1 MTELLQQTDAILFT
15 FFNQTL
21 ANPLFDWIM
30 PVITNKYTW
39 FPVWILIL
47 ILLLWKG
54 GKRGRWALLVL
65 ILTIIVTEPLVNRLL
80 KPLFDRVRPCNALPH
95 VHLLVKKHLS
105 PSLPSAHAAN
115 FFAVATVLSFFY
127 RKYQS
132 IFWSVATVV
141 AYSRVA
147 VGVHYPF
154 DVLAGAVV
162 GVACGWL
169 WLWFLKKPLSGLQM
183 KENSSP

>member
-1 MTELLQQTDAILFT
+1 MPEFLQHADSVLF
-15 FFNQTL
+15 FFLNQTL
-21 ANPLFDWIM
+21 SNPVFDVIM

-39 FPVWILIL
+39 FPVWLI
-47 ILLLWKG
+47 IAVLLLWKG

-65 ILTIIVTEPLVNRLL
+65 ILTIILTEPLVNRIL
-80 KPLFDRVRPCNALPH
+80 KPFFDRVRPCNALEH
-95 VHLLVKKHLS
+95 VHLLVKKHAT

-132 IFWSVATVV
+132 IFWSAAALV

-147 VGVHYPF
+147 VGVHYPL
-154 DVLAGAVV
+154 DVLAGAAI
-162 GVACGWL
+162 GLACGWF
-169 WLWFLKKPLSGLQM
+169 WLRLLKKPLSQFS
-183 KENSSP
+183 E

>member
-1 MTELLQQTDAILFT
+1 MLQIIQQLDTILFT

-21 ANPLFDWIM
+21 ANPVFDVIM

-39 FPVWILIL
+39 FPVWLLIV
-47 ILLLWKG
+47 IVLLWKG

-65 ILTIIVTEPLVNRLL
+65 ILTIILTEPLVNRIL
-80 KPLFDRVRPCNALPH
+80 KPLLDRVRPCNALEH
-95 VHLLVKKHLS
+95 VHLLTKKHLS

-115 FFAVATVLSFFY
+115 FFAVATVLAFFY
-127 RKYQS
+127 RKYQ
-132 IFWSVATVV
+132 ILFWSVAALV

-154 DVLAGAVV
+154 DILAGAVV
-162 GVACGWL
+162 GIACGWF
-169 WLWFLKKPLSGLQM
+169 WLRLLKKPLS
-183 KENSSP
+183 KFSE